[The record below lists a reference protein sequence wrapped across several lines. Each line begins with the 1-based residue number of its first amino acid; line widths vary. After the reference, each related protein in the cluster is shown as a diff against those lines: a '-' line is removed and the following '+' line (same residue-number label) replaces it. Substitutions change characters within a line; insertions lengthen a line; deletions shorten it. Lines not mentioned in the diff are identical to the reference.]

1 MVGAK
6 IRTPLEIAHQPGPAT
21 PTRAEWS
28 QALPREAVV
37 EQSVGWIERSET
49 HRDGASRPNDGF
61 RFALPI
67 LRFSRC
73 SHGVVPAKAG
83 IHSHRKLLWREQAVA
98 VEHTTTACG
107 YGSWPSPGRR
117 RHCEHSEAIHLST
130 RGGMDCFAALAMTG
144 MGSDSNFKQREDV
157 SLRSRGTNCP
167 SFASLSALSLKRAQ
181 GKPGAGCTRGS
192 RATKARG

>member
-67 LRFSRC
+67 LRFS
-73 SHGVVPAKAG
+73 HA
-83 IHSHRKLLWREQAVA
+83 SHRCRPREGGTHNHREVLWREQAVVA
-98 VEHTTTACG
+98 EH
-107 YGSWPSPGRR
+107 
-117 RHCEHSEAIHLST
+117 I
-130 RGGMDCFAALAMTG
+130 
-144 MGSDSNFKQREDV
+144 
-157 SLRSRGTNCP
+157 
-167 SFASLSALSLKRAQ
+167 
-181 GKPGAGCTRGS
+181 
-192 RATKARG
+192 